1 LRGTFRPFFLSGD
14 RRRRLFDGL
23 RGLSMPIGPATTWAR
38 VSCEIADVDRTLAS
52 AISLIGY
59 HTHELALATRR
70 HDQKKERENRVFLN
84 ADTMIVSAYL
94 EEVKDRKLTCEHFP
108 RTAIAVAEDLEAV
121 QQSKIDLLV
130 QTTWSGGHLQ

>member
-1 LRGTFRPFFLSGD
+1 
-14 RRRRLFDGL
+14 
-23 RGLSMPIGPATTWAR
+23 MPIGPATAWVRA
-38 VSCEIADVDRTLAS
+38 SCDIADVDLTLAS
-52 AISLIGY
+52 AISLVGY
-59 HTHELALATRR
+59 HAQELALATRR
-70 HDQKKERENRVFLN
+70 HDQKREKENRVFLS

>member
-1 LRGTFRPFFLSGD
+1 LDPRQH
-14 RRRRLFDGL
+14 GL
-23 RGLSMPIGPATTWAR
+23 GY
-38 VSCEIADVDRTLAS
+38 CEIADVDRTLAS

-108 RTAIAVAEDLEAV
+108 RTAIAVAEDLEAPSSNPRSICW
-121 QQSKIDLLV
+121 SKRLGPEATSNEAV
-130 QTTWSGGHLQ
+130 V